1 MKIPPHSLLT
11 RSLREKPGGEK
22 ISRVLAAALAEVDP
36 ALVIQGNLC
45 RDGSRLILTDHE
57 INLDDFNRIILL
69 SIGKAA
75 LPMALSLENLIGS
88 RLTEGHILT
97 KQGKHKLPARKRELL
112 RIYTGGHPVPNE
124 AGQRATADILS
135 QLSSLQDDDLVMV
148 LISGGSSA
156 LFTAPAAELSLAD
169 LQRTNQILLSCGADI
184 QEINTIRKHLSQVKG
199 GQLAKL
205 LHPARVITLI
215 LSDVIGDQI
224 DLIGSGPTA
233 PDSSTFVDALDVVE
247 SYHLAGDLPDPVIA
261 HLNAGR
267 RGSHP
272 ETPKPGDP
280 CFKDVTNMVL
290 ANNLQALNAGAAQAE
305 AEGFSA
311 RILPGSLIGE
321 ASSAGILLAEQ
332 LTDMALKGKPL
343 PSPACLI
350 AGGETTVTL
359 TDTATPGLG
368 GRNLEVALS
377 ALPILHGL
385 ENIALVTLATDGE
398 DGETDAAGAVVT
410 GESYQRCQQLGLKPE
425 EFLKRHDSYTLFNSL
440 DDLLLPGPTGTNVND
455 LCFLFT
461 LVEKG

>member
-1 MKIPPHSLLT
+1 MRIPPHSLLT
-11 RSLREKPGGEK
+11 RSLREKPWGK
-22 ISRVLAAALAEVDP
+22 KVSRILAAALAGADP
-36 ALVIQGNLC
+36 TLVIQTNL
-45 RDGSRLILTDHE
+45 RREGSRLVLPDHG
-57 INLDDFNRIILL
+57 IDLDDFSRITLL

-75 LPMALSLENLIGS
+75 LPMALSMEDLIGS
-88 RLTEGHILT
+88 QLAEGHILT

-112 RIYTGGHPVPNE
+112 RIYVGGHPVPDE
-124 AGQRATADILS
+124 AGQQATADILS
-135 QLSSLQDDDLVMV
+135 QLSSLQDDDLVIV
-148 LISGGSSA
+148 LISGGCSA
-156 LFTAPAAELSLAD
+156 LFTSPAEGLSLAD

-184 QEINTIRKHLSQVKG
+184 REINTIRKHLSRVKG
-199 GQLAKL
+199 GQLAKF
-205 LHPARVITLI
+205 LHPAHILTLI

-233 PDSSTFVDALDVVE
+233 PDSSTFADALDVIE
-247 SYHLAGDLPDPVIA
+247 SYHLEGDLPDPVIA
-261 HLNAGR
+261 HLNEGR

-280 CFKDVTNMVL
+280 CFKNVTNLVL
-290 ANNLQALNAGAAQAE
+290 ANNQEALKAGAAQAE

-311 RILPGSLIGE
+311 RILPGSLLGE
-321 ASSAGILLAEQ
+321 ASSIGKLLAEQ
-332 LTDMALKGKPL
+332 LADMALKDKPF
-343 PSPACLI
+343 PRPACLI

-359 TDTATPGLG
+359 AKTRESGRG

-410 GESYQRCQQLGLKPE
+410 GQSFTRCQQLGLKPE
-425 EFLKRHDSYTLFNSL
+425 EFLKRHDSYTLFKSL

-461 LVEKG
+461 L